1 MLRRVTTLLR
11 PVATKRTTKTTSL
24 FSVRSSRAK
33 TASNLTQTRT
43 FLGLFNNN
51 KKIEV
56 RINNRITLG
65 SNLRRGQNSR
75 DDNNHLIFGRKSF
88 IILPALLSYF
98 IIFYNYSTKNLV
110 KRQQW
115 NWSLKCLQLKLK
127 VVLPHVTEVRIIMWR
142 TNGHELL

>member
-56 RINNRITLG
+56 QINNRTTLG
-65 SNLRRGQNSR
+65 SNLRRGQNSGG
-75 DDNNHLIFGRKSF
+75 DNNHLIFGLKIF
-88 IILPALLSYF
+88 IILPTLLSYF
-98 IIFYNYSTKNLV
+98 IIFYNYRTKNLV

-115 NWSLKCLQLKLK
+115 N
-127 VVLPHVTEVRIIMWR
+127 
-142 TNGHELL
+142 